1 MVLGRRNVLRSELSE
16 ALLRCGLAGY
26 LALSQQYFG
35 YTALGGRQ
43 AVPLD
48 QAHVFAARR
57 PDMWGSWSTLP
68 GAQCELIGR
77 LWRAVGNEGD
87 LAQPEEFF
95 EACRAYAVAELALF
109 RLPQEAD
116 PGAAKWLVTCHDREP
131 LGLLEDL
138 VLEAENYRDELER
151 PLATAG
157 EGRWSFGRDPV
168 SVVEIPASERRSV
181 AAPVQLI
188 TRPPLDEAVLSRHLV
203 LEHVADQAAARPQ
216 QFGWKPG
223 LMESFFD
230 RLTNTFGQKVDEL
243 RMPAGAMTL
252 LNAPTGVGK
261 SVLMRD
267 AAHLLAAQAQGPVL
281 IVVGQIRDALGTAEQ
296 IAADATLVKRVASE
310 VQHDAARQGTALN
323 VVAWVAA
330 SRHDDQAALAYALD
344 RTDRFEE
351 FSHGCEMTGWQVDG
365 PALERSRLP
374 CKRLRFVDGPRTPS
388 NPSAPHL
395 CPRMGV
401 CGRFDHVRR
410 AAEADVIVTNH
421 HNLIRGRCHIP
432 VEVDGR
438 RVVNDMSV
446 LEFVLR
452 QCRIVIVDEV
462 DAFQGRWCS
471 TGSNQ
476 FTLISR
482 GRGTAGHLEE
492 IDRHLSGLSSLDNLL
507 TNNPLSQARRLSQS
521 FLDNVLTGHLEL
533 DAEQARQNRPGS
545 GWYLVGRD
553 DAELCRALAGAEP
566 HAKVTKEMHQALRS
580 LFPGEK
586 TPSGPPLGWEPLA
599 TQIRYALDG
608 KVPGTRRARKL
619 PVFKHAIAQIL
630 ASPPFRVPAAK
641 RADVVNNLLVRAWL
655 GTLENELHTL
665 KLSVLPLMGQVQAAH
680 DLAATLGQ
688 LGRDD
693 PIPYGALGQNL
704 YGFKVDR
711 SAAGACGTLSLQ
723 SLSGDPHTSTVRMG
737 DTVALAT
744 AGVRRSVL
752 GLSATSF
759 FPKAALQH
767 VHQLPSYVMTDAAPG
782 TVTAQAGHVS
792 STSEGWN
799 PISIGGIEERRKPSE
814 LRALAEQLWHLHLA
828 AHLEKLA
835 CDDPRRELALVVGN
849 SYFHAGLMGAGIAA
863 ACRHPEWVAV
873 LVSNNSSR
881 AGAVPL
887 PEGVVRVTLDEL
899 EDLPQRHPRVK
910 VICAVLPLVSRG
922 LNILIPGTDQ
932 SAIASVWV
940 GVRPVTHLHEPSVMY
955 ASINADGIA
964 ASVSGPDPAAMLV
977 SARHAAMGRR
987 NRLLRTD
994 PRFSR
999 MPPLLKT
1006 EVLAGILVELIQLA
1020 GRARRGGT
1028 PVELYLV
1035 DHAFF
1040 NRELGCDFPRLLRF
1054 YYNRLDQDEQDLLKR
1069 TYGSTLTAWLDLAHR
1084 EPLTG
1089 PITLVPAP
1097 ALNEVEED

>member
-1 MVLGRRNVLRSELSE
+1 MVRGGCSVLRRELRE
-16 ALLRCGLAGY
+16 ELLRCVLAGY
-26 LALSQQYFG
+26 LVLSQQHFG
-35 YTALGGRQ
+35 YMALGDRK

-57 PDMWGSWSTLP
+57 PDLWGSWSTLP
-68 GAQCELIGR
+68 REQCELIGR
-77 LWRAVGNEGD
+77 LWQAAGSEGD
-87 LAQPEEFF
+87 LAQREEFF
-95 EACRAYAVAELALF
+95 EACRAYAVAPLALF
-109 RLPQEAD
+109 RLPEEANPD
-116 PGAAKWLVTCHDREP
+116 AARWLVACHDRDP
-131 LGLLEDL
+131 LELLEDL
-138 VLEAENYRDELER
+138 VLEAESYRDQLEQ

-157 EGRWSFGRDPV
+157 EGRWSFGRD
-168 SVVEIPASERRSV
+168 SVYTVEIPASERRAV
-181 AAPVQLI
+181 AAPVQLS
-188 TRPPLDEAVLSRHLV
+188 TQPPLDVAVLPRQLV
-203 LEHVADQAAARPQ
+203 LDHVAGQAAAHPDT
-216 QFGWKPG
+216 FGWKPG
-223 LMESFFD
+223 LLERFFD
-230 RLTNTFGQKVDEL
+230 RLTNAFGQEVGEL
-243 RMPAGAMTL
+243 RIPAGAMTL

-267 AAHLLAAQAQGPVL
+267 AAHLLAANDQGPVL
-281 IVVGQIRDALGTAEQ
+281 IVVGQIRDALATVEQ
-296 IAADATLVKRVASE
+296 MAADDELVKKVAAE
-310 VQHDAARQGTALN
+310 VQQAAARQGTGLN

-330 SRHDDQAALAYALD
+330 SRHDDQAALAYAQG
-344 RTDRFEE
+344 RADRFEA

-365 PALERSRLP
+365 PVLDRTRLP
-374 CKRLRFVDGPRTPS
+374 CKRLRFVDGPRPPA
-388 NPSAPHL
+388 NQSAPHL

-452 QCRIVIVDEV
+452 RCRVVIVDEV
-462 DAFQGRWCS
+462 DAFQSRWCA

-476 FTLISR
+476 FTLLSR
-482 GRGTAGHLEE
+482 GRGAAGHLEE

-507 TNNPLSQARRLSQS
+507 TNNPLAQARRLSQS

-553 DAELCRALAGAEP
+553 DADLCRALVGAGPDAE
-566 HAKVTKEMHQALRS
+566 VTKEMHQALRT
-580 LFPGEK
+580 LFPGER
-586 TPSGPPLGWEPLA
+586 GAHEPPDGWEPLA
-599 TQIRYALDG
+599 AQIRYALDG

-619 PVFKHAIAQIL
+619 PVFKHAIARIL
-630 ASPPFRVPAAK
+630 ASAPFHVPAVK
-641 RADVVNNLLVRAWL
+641 RNAVVNDLLVRAWL

-665 KLSVLPLMGQVQAAH
+665 KVAVLPLMGQVQAAH

-711 SAAGACGTLSLQ
+711 NAGGTSGTLSLQ
-723 SLSGDPHTSTVRMG
+723 SLSGDPHTATVRLG
-737 DTVALAT
+737 DTIALAT
-744 AGVRRSVL
+744 AGLRRSVL

-767 VHQLPSYVMTDAAPG
+767 VHRLPAYVMTDAAPG
-782 TVTAQAGHVS
+782 AVTAQAGHVS
-792 STSEGWN
+792 STGEGWN
-799 PISIGGIEERRKPSE
+799 PIAIGGIEERRKPSE
-814 LRALAEQLWHLHLA
+814 LRALAEQLWHTHLA

-835 CDDPRRELALVVGN
+835 RNDPLRERALVVGN
-849 SYFHAGLMGAGIAA
+849 SYFHAALMGAGIAV
-863 ACRHPEWVAV
+863 ACRHPEWIAV
-873 LVSNNSSR
+873 LVSNNPSAAST
-881 AGAVPL
+881 VPL

-899 EDLPQRHPRVK
+899 EDLPKRHPRVK

-932 SAIASVWV
+932 SALASVWV

-955 ASINADGIA
+955 ASINAFGIN
-964 ASVSGPDPAAMLV
+964 SGVSGPDPAGMLASQRH
-977 SARHAAMGRR
+977 SALYQR
-987 NRLLRTD
+987 NLLLRTD

-999 MPPLLKT
+999 MPPVLKA
-1006 EVLAGILVELIQLA
+1006 EILAGILVELIQLA

-1040 NRELGCDFPRLLRF
+1040 NQELGCDFPRLLRF
-1054 YYNRLDQDEQDLLKR
+1054 YYGLLDQDEQDLLKR
-1069 TYGSTLTAWLDLAHR
+1069 TYGSTLTAWLDLAHS
-1084 EPLTG
+1084 ELLPG
-1089 PITLVPAP
+1089 PVTLLPAP
-1097 ALNEVEED
+1097 A